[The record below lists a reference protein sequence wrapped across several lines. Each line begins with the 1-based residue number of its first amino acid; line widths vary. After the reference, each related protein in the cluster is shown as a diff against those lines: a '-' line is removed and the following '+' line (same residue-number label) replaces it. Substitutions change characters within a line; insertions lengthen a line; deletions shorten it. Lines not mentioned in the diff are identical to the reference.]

1 MKQKQ
6 ILAIELMAMGMPVE
20 EVAESLNIS
29 KVTIYR
35 WLKDDAF
42 KNELENKSKEIVNQ
56 LSRKLAG
63 IVFDN
68 IGEVEN
74 LLTSSNAN
82 IRVRAWGI
90 VLSRLMDIIEI
101 SRLEERVSSLEEK
114 AMGG

>member
-6 ILAIELMAMGMPVE
+6 VLAIELMAMGTPVE
-20 EVAESLNIS
+20 EVAENLSIP

-35 WLKDDAF
+35 WLKEDDF
-42 KNELENKSKEIVNQ
+42 KKELEEKSKAIINQ

-68 IGEVEN
+68 IGELED

-82 IRVRAWGI
+82 VRVRAWGI
-90 VLSRLMDIIEI
+90 VLSRLMEIIEI
-101 SRLEERVSSLEEK
+101 SRLEERVSSLEDK
-114 AMGG
+114 VLGG